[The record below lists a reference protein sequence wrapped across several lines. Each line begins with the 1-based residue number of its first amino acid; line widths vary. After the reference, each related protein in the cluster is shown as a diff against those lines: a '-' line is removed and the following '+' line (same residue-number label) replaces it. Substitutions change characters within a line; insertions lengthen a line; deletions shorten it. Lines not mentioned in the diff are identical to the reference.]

1 MHAVE
6 QVNVISVPAPVR
18 AASLTMHAIV
28 HRQYGTPDV
37 LALESIERPVPGDDD
52 VLVRVHA
59 AGASIGDH
67 HVVTGK
73 PYVIRLSPHG
83 GVLRPRSRVPG
94 MALSGRVEAVGAKV
108 TTVRVGDDVYGDAP
122 AGGFAEYAIVPA
134 QRRAKA
140 R

>member
-1 MHAVE
+1 
-6 QVNVISVPAPVR
+6 
-18 AASLTMHAIV
+18 LGL
-28 HRQYGTPDV
+28 GT
-37 LALESIERPVPGDDD
+37 IERPVPGDDD

-83 GVLRPRSRVPG
+83 GLPRPRGRVPG
-94 MALSGRVEAVGAKV
+94 TALSGRVEAVGAKV

-122 AGGFAEYAIVPA
+122 AGAFAQYAIVPA
-134 QRRAKA
+134 QRLAP
-140 R
+140 